1 MTLETIYY
9 AGQTIAVLIIILT
22 LFAVLYQQRQANKIA
37 RNELS
42 IALTSNSY
50 TMFNP
55 VTTDPEIS
63 EFFVRVNT
71 KGHKL
76 TDAERLRY
84 ANFMHGMIVFLRG
97 SITLAE
103 AKLSEPY
110 MMEEAKTAVK
120 FYMNYPRSRIWWWR
134 ASRSFYG
141 EGIQSIVDEMI
152 PELAPDE
159 APSEETSAQSA
170 VS

>member
-9 AGQTIAVLIIILT
+9 AGQTVAVLIIILT
-22 LFAVLYQQRQANKIA
+22 LIALLYQQRQANKIA

-50 TMFNP
+50 TMLNP
-55 VTTDPEIS
+55 VTIDPEVS

-76 TDAERLRY
+76 TEAERLRY

-97 SITLAE
+97 SVTLAE

-110 MMEEAKTAVK
+110 MMEEAKTAVQ
-120 FYMNYPRSRIWWWR
+120 FFMNYPRSRRWWR

-141 EGIQSIVDEMI
+141 AGVQSIVDEMI

-159 APSEETSAQSA
+159 VPSDKPSAEGAIS
-170 VS
+170 

>member
-9 AGQTIAVLIIILT
+9 AGQTVAVLIVILT
-22 LFAVLYQQRQANKIA
+22 LFALLYQQRQANKIA

-50 TMFNP
+50 TMLNP
-55 VTTDPEIS
+55 VTIDPEVS

-76 TDAERLRY
+76 TEAERLRY

-97 SITLAE
+97 SVTLAE

-110 MMEEAKTAVK
+110 MMEEAKTAVQ
-120 FYMNYPRSRIWWWR
+120 FFMSYPRSRRWWR

-141 EGIQSIVDEMI
+141 ASVQSIVDEMI

-159 APSEETSAQSA
+159 VPSEEPSA
-170 VS
+170 

>member
-9 AGQTIAVLIIILT
+9 AGQTVAVLVIILT
-22 LFAVLYQQRQANKIA
+22 LFALLYQQRQANKIA

-50 TMFNP
+50 AMLNP
-55 VTTDPEIS
+55 MTIDPEVS

-71 KGHKL
+71 KAHKL
-76 TDAERLRY
+76 TEAERLRY

-97 SITLAE
+97 SVTLAE

-110 MMEEAKTAVK
+110 MMEEAKTAVQ
-120 FYMNYPRSRIWWWR
+120 FFMNYPRSRRWWC

-141 EGIQSIVDEMI
+141 AGVQSIVDEMI
-152 PELAPDE
+152 PESALAE
-159 APSEETSAQSA
+159 VPSEQPAA
-170 VS
+170 